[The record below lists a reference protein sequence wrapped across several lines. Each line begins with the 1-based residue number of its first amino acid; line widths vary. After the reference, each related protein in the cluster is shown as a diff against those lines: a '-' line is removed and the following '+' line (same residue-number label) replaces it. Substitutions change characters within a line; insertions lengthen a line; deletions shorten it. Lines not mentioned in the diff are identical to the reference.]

1 MTRTSAATAVAVALT
16 SALGLSACEQHH
28 DLAAN
33 PKVCADFKAPA
44 KTAPASPAATID
56 PAAAPVDECV
66 RRWAYALAP
75 SHDPAGAVAQASVV
89 ACMPQL
95 AHWNRQALA
104 QPGSDLQADSLTT
117 GQPTTPLAEHSNY
130 TAGRALFY
138 VVQARAGLC
147 AAPPMTNGVPD
158 GISVPPS
165 DPTSPPT

>member
-1 MTRTSAATAVAVALT
+1 MNRTLLTAALLSAT
-16 SALGLSACEQHH
+16 LGLSACDHH
-28 DLAAN
+28 EGMVN
-33 PKVCADFKAPA
+33 SKICADFKATN
-44 KTAPASPAATID
+44 TANTAQAAVPVAATND
-56 PAAAPVDECV
+56 AATPVDECV

-89 ACMPQL
+89 ACMTQL
-95 AHWNRQALA
+95 ARWNRQTLA

-117 GQPTTPLAEHSNY
+117 GQPTTPLAEHSTY

-165 DPTSPPT
+165 EPTSPPA

>member
-75 SHDPAGAVAQASVV
+75 SHDPAGRVWTARSGQSA
-89 ACMPQL
+89 L
-95 AHWNRQALA
+95 TNR
-104 QPGSDLQADSLTT
+104 
-117 GQPTTPLAEHSNY
+117 
-130 TAGRALFY
+130 
-138 VVQARAGLC
+138 VQAIERKADHEY
-147 AAPPMTNGVPD
+147 V
-158 GISVPPS
+158 
-165 DPTSPPT
+165 